1 MRRIRLSSF
10 SIITLFVALAI
21 IGGTLIPMLSIQ
33 LTPSS
38 SSSSIEV
45 SYSWSDASA
54 KVLEQEVSSKL
65 EGLFNGI
72 KGVKEVHSTSNKGNG
87 NIQIAFKKN
96 TDMDAARFELATL
109 IRQAYPKLP
118 QGVSYPDLSMNLSGE
133 GQSTLLSYS
142 INAHESPY
150 FIKKHIDDYLVPK
163 LAVKEGVSRV
173 NTYGAAPYEWMI
185 TYDAPRL
192 FELGLSVGELGG
204 AINRYFSKRE
214 LGKAKI
220 DWKET
225 GETREIAVRL
235 EYGNTK
241 DLNWD
246 MIPIGQIEGRVIYLR
261 DVAKVRFQEGAVP
274 AYYRINGKNMVNMVL
289 TPEKGANTIR
299 LAEQLRED
307 IARLSKELPAG
318 YEVKLTYDSTSKL
331 TEELQ
336 KIKMR
341 SIFSLLI
348 LLLMAIAL
356 YRDIKYLSI
365 LFLSIGI
372 NLLIA
377 VIFYYF
383 FQVELQLYSFAGIT
397 ISFGIIIDN
406 TVIMLDHLKKNG
418 NKKVFLAILS
428 ATLTTIAAVVVV
440 FLLEESQQ
448 ANLADFAIVIAINL
462 GVSLGVALYFVP
474 ALMDKFNLKYQPPL
488 FSRKAKKVPLWL
500 AKKYEGFLLFAR
512 KKPVKWILFV
522 LIILGFG
529 IPLHLAPQKMEG
541 EGKWENLY
549 NHTLGNS
556 WFSENIRPELEKYIG
571 GSLRLFIENVFE
583 SSYYAE
589 PERTSLQVRGSMPE
603 GHTIDQLNEVVME
616 MERYIASFKEVSLF
630 ETQVFNHR
638 NGSISIFFK
647 DEYEAGSFP
656 YTLKNLL
663 QEKAVSLDGL
673 DWSITGVGRGFS
685 NALGNDYK
693 SNRVEL
699 RGYNYDDLYAYA
711 EMLGEQ
717 LVAQSNGRVKEIEI
731 GSGGWNTQVLQEY
744 YLDFYPQELALA
756 QVGAGQLYNALANQ
770 LHSGS
775 LQAIVHDNEL
785 QEVKL
790 VSSRYEQINVWDLQ
804 NEPLIIGEDQF
815 KLGKLAGITRK
826 KTGNTIN
833 KENQE
838 YKLVV
843 AFDFIGPTMLAQK
856 FTEERIKELTEI
868 LPIGYAAEQPSYGY
882 WNQEDKKQYYYL
894 FVIIGIIFFICAVLL
909 ESLRQPF
916 AIIAMIPI
924 SFIGVFLTFYLFD
937 FNFDQGGYASFI
949 LLSGIS
955 VNAALYIVNDFNNLR
970 KEFPSIDNFRLYLK
984 AYNRKIVPIFITIIS
999 TVGGLVPFVWG
1010 GQKEVFWFSFAVGSM
1025 GGLIFSIL
1033 GIWVFLPLLIV
1044 RTENEN

>member
-1 MRRIRLSSF
+1 MRKIRLSSF

-21 IGGTLIPMLSIQ
+21 IGSVLIPMLSIQ

-38 SSSSIEV
+38 SSSSIQV

-54 KVLEQEVSSKL
+54 KVLEQEVTSKL
-65 EGLFNGI
+65 EGLFNGV
-72 KGVKEVHSTSNKGNG
+72 KGVKEVSSSSNKGYG
-87 NIQIAFKKN
+87 SIQVNFKKN
-96 TDMDAARFELATL
+96 TDMDAVRFELATL

-118 QGVSYPDLSMNLSGE
+118 QGVSYPRLSMSLSGE

-150 FIKKHIDDYLVPK
+150 FIKKYIDDYLVPK
-163 LAVKEGVSRV
+163 LAVKEGVSSV
-173 NTYGAAPYEWMI
+173 NTYGASPYEWVI
-185 TYDAPRL
+185 TYDAHRL
-192 FELGLSVGELGG
+192 FELGLSVGEIST
-204 AINRYFSKRE
+204 AIDRYFSKHE

-220 DWKET
+220 DWEES
-225 GETREIAVRL
+225 GEVREISVRL
-235 EYGNTK
+235 EYGNNR
-241 DLNWD
+241 DLDWNR
-246 MIPIGQIEGRVIYLR
+246 IPIRKVEDRVVYLQ
-261 DVAKVRFQEGAVP
+261 DVAKVRFQEGPVQ

-307 IARLSKELPAG
+307 IIRLSQSLPTG

-331 TEELQ
+331 SEELQ

-341 SIFSLLI
+341 SVFSLLI

-365 LFLSIGI
+365 LFCSIAI
-372 NLLIA
+372 NLLIG

-418 NKKVFLAILS
+418 DKKVFLAILS

-440 FLLEESQQ
+440 FMLEESQR

-462 GVSLGVALYFVP
+462 GVSLVVALYFVP
-474 ALMDKFNLKYQPPL
+474 ALMDKFNLKYQPPV
-488 FSRKAKKVPLWL
+488 FSRKAKKKPLWL
-500 AKKYEGFLLFAR
+500 AKRYERFLLFCKR
-512 KKPVKWILFV
+512 KPIRWVFFV

-529 IPLHLAPQKMEG
+529 IPLHLAPQKLEG
-541 EGKWENLY
+541 NGKWINLY

-556 WFSENIRPELEKYIG
+556 WFSEKVRPDLEKYIG

-589 PERTSLQVRGSMPE
+589 PERTSLRVMGTMPE
-603 GHTIDQLNEVVME
+603 GHTIDQLNDVIIE

-630 ETQVFNHR
+630 ETQISSHR

-647 DEYEAGSFP
+647 DDYESGSFP

-693 SNRVEL
+693 SNHVEL
-699 RGYNYDDLYAYA
+699 RGYNYDNLYAYA
-711 EMLGEQ
+711 EMLGDQ
-717 LVAQSNGRVKEIEI
+717 LIEQSNGRVKEIEI

-744 YLDFYPQELALA
+744 YLDFYPEELALA
-756 QVGAGQLYNALANQ
+756 QVGAGQLYNALRNQ
-770 LHSGS
+770 LHSGN
-775 LQAIVHDNEL
+775 LQSIVHDNEL

-790 VSSRYEQINVWDLQ
+790 VSSRYERMNVWDLQ
-804 NEPLIIGEDQF
+804 NEPLVIGENQY
-815 KLGKLAGITRK
+815 KLGKLAGITRR
-826 KTGNTIN
+826 KTGNAIH

-843 AFDFIGPTMLAQK
+843 AFDFIGPSMLAQK
-856 FTEERIKELTEI
+856 FTEDRIKELAEI
-868 LPIGYAAEQPSYGY
+868 LPIGYTVERPSYGY
-882 WNQEDKKQYYYL
+882 WNRKDKKQYYYL
-894 FVIIGIIFFICAVLL
+894 FVIIGIIFFICAILL
-909 ESLRQPF
+909 ESLQQPF

-970 KEFPSIDNFRLYLK
+970 KEFPAITDFHLYLK

-999 TVGGLVPFVWG
+999 TVGGLIPFVWG
-1010 GQKEVFWFSFAVGSM
+1010 GQKEVFWFSFAIGSM
-1025 GGLIFSIL
+1025 GGLIFSII
-1033 GIWVFLPLLIV
+1033 GIWVYLPLLIV
-1044 RTENEN
+1044 GRETK